1 MKIKRHKYCE
11 LCIMAQCYKGLFR
24 NYNAE
29 EGKCESCDDEDT
41 VYEVIFEEDL
51 K

>member
-11 LCIMAQCYKGLFR
+11 YCIQAELYGIYR
-24 NYNAE
+24 NYDSW
-29 EGKCESCDDEDT
+29 EGKCESCGQEDI